1 MVIAEA
7 FAASLPIIAFDVG
20 GLSERIQTNKN
31 GLLVE
36 PNNIDLFAETISEL
50 ISDTNKYQKLSMDAI
65 STAKTKFNLENM
77 ISDHLKF
84 YGISK

>member
-7 FAASLPIIAFDVG
+7 FAASLPIIAFNVG
-20 GLSERIQTNKN
+20 GLSERIQTNRN

-36 PNNIDLFAETISEL
+36 PNNIDLFAESIL
-50 ISDTNKYQKLSMDAI
+50 DIILNTNKYQKLSIGAFT
-65 STAKTKFNLENM
+65 TAKTKFNLENM
-77 ISDHLKF
+77 INDHLKF